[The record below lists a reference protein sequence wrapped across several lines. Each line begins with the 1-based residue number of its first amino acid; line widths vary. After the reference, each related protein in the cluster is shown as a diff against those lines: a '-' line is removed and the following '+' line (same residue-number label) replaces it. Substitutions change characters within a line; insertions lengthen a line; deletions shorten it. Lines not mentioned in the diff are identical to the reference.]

1 MRIVS
6 VVHGS
11 EARTELFAPAI
22 AAAGHELEEWSFPDR
37 GAPPAGYDA
46 ALVFGGAMHA
56 DQERAHPWILEELR
70 WLERLLADGTPTLGI
85 CLGAQL
91 LSRAAGSWVAPLEG
105 GPEIG
110 FVPVRRVAGDPVLDA
125 LPPRFDA
132 FQWHHYTYGVPDGAV
147 ELFRSDR
154 CTQGFRLGDACWAVQ
169 FHPEVTAA
177 QLEVWI
183 EDPDDPPADPAALR
197 ASIAA
202 GIDRWNELGIALCDA
217 FLDAAEQTLAR
228 AA

>member
-6 VVHGS
+6 VVHGG
-11 EARTELFAPAI
+11 EARTELFAPAV
-22 AAAGHELEEWSFPDR
+22 AASGHELEEWAFPER
-37 GAPPAGYDA
+37 GTPRGGFDA

-56 DQERAHPWILEELR
+56 DQERAHPWIVEELR

-91 LSRAAGSWVAPLEG
+91 LARAAGSWVGPLEG

-110 FVPVRRVAGDPVLDA
+110 FVEVTRGAADPVLDA
-125 LPPRFDA
+125 LPSRFDA
-132 FQWHHYTYGVPDGAV
+132 FQWHHYTYGVPSGAF
-147 ELFRSDR
+147 ELARSER
-154 CTQGFRLGDACWAVQ
+154 CTQAFRLGDACWAVQ

-177 QLEVWI
+177 QLETWI
-183 EDPDDPPADPAALR
+183 EDPDDPPAEPAALR
-197 ASIAA
+197 AEVAA
-202 GIDRWNELGIALCDA
+202 GIAHWNELGVALCDA
-217 FLDAAEQTLAR
+217 FLAAAERTLAR